1 MRTIEKR
8 SFIIYLTRML
18 FLVAMLLFSC
28 ASSPPATQSSSD
40 TATVRQPNGNPGTFW
55 NKFSW
60 SDLRPDEQELWGKL
74 GWNKDSW
81 AGKTPASST
90 EDMEWDELS
99 SEERTAAEQL
109 GYSRFYWDSN

>member
-1 MRTIEKR
+1 
-8 SFIIYLTRML
+8 ML
-18 FLVAMLLFSC
+18 LLVAMLLFSC
-28 ASSPPATQSSSD
+28 ASSPPAIQSSSD
-40 TATVRQPNGNPGTFW
+40 TTTVRQPNGNPETFW
-55 NKFSW
+55 KKFSW

-81 AGKTPASST
+81 AGKAPASST